1 MCKVKE
7 FFETLSET
15 TSVTKREL
23 LFAGLACVFGGM
35 VLGMFCSPKKR
46 TMVGC
51 NNGNSSGNSH
61 NREENP
67 WNDEW
72 EEEFG
77 DDIPDE
83 ILSFN

>member
-15 TSVTKREL
+15 TTITKREL
-23 LFAGLACVFGGM
+23 FFAGFACIFGGM

-46 TMVGC
+46 TMIGS
-51 NNGNSSGNSH
+51 NNGNNSRS
-61 NREENP
+61 NNNWE
-67 WNDEW
+67 DEIW
-72 EEEFG
+72 EEEFE

-83 ILSFN
+83 VISFD